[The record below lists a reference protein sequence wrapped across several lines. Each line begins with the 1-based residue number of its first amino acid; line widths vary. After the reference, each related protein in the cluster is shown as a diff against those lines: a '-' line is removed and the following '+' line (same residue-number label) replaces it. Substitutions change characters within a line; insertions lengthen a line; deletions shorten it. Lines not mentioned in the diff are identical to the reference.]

1 MDITSFLAKVMGLYF
16 IAISVWL
23 LLNLSSVEKTVKDFL
38 KNRPLV
44 LVSEVI
50 TLLLGIVLVVAHTRV
65 GSPEAILVTL
75 IGWGITVKGVF
86 WMLAS
91 ERSEGTMLVLNKK
104 SLHAFSAVVGLF
116 LGLYLAYAGLFM

>member
-1 MDITSFLAKVMGLYF
+1 MDLTVFLAKVMGLYF

-23 LLNLSSVEKTVKDFL
+23 LLNLSSVEKTVKEFL

-44 LVSEVI
+44 LVSEVL
-50 TLLLGIVLVVAHTRV
+50 TLLLGIALVVAHTRV

-75 IGWGITVKGVF
+75 IGWGIAVKGVF

-91 ERSEGTMLVLNKK
+91 ERSERTMLLLNKK
-104 SLHAFSAVVGLF
+104 SLHGFSAVVGLF
-116 LGLYLAYAGLFM
+116 LGIFLTYAGLFM